1 MQRRRPG
8 LKTVLGRRTIPKL
21 RALGAAGALLT
32 GPAAADTVPLAG
44 ADLSFQPQWA
54 DAGAVYRDGHG
65 PQALLPL
72 LHERGFRLVR
82 LRLWHRPT
90 DGWCGLESTLDL
102 ARASHAA
109 GFRLCL
115 DLHYA
120 DTWAD
125 PGRQPPP
132 AAWLGLS
139 LASLADSVRTYTANI
154 LGAFRDTGVPLAYVQ
169 LGNEIDNGMLWN
181 TGRIGG
187 AGSEWDTQLQRTAF
201 VQLVGAAANGARQAL
216 SPRHG
221 TQLVVQAAAS
231 GDSTACARLFGLLQQ
246 QSVDFDVIAVSYYP
260 WWHGDLAALEANLR
274 SLAKRFGKPLMV
286 AETAYPWTLASN
298 DQTHNIVGLPSQLLP
313 DLPATPDGQAAF
325 ATRLRQLVATV
336 PGGLGVIW
344 WAPDLIP
351 VPRGPGSPWENLAL
365 FDFSGAALPAL
376 GACGSDQPANTDP
389 DQPDA
394 GQE

>member
-1 MQRRRPG
+1 
-8 LKTVLGRRTIPKL
+8 V
-21 RALGAAGALLT
+21 AAGALLT
-32 GPAAADTVPLAG
+32 GPAAADPFPLAG
-44 ADLSFQPQWA
+44 VDLSFQPQWV

-72 LHERGFRLVR
+72 LHERGLRLVR

-102 ARASHAA
+102 ARACHAA

-125 PGRQPPP
+125 PGRQPQP
-132 AAWLGLS
+132 AAWRGLP
-139 LASLADSVRTYTANI
+139 LAALTDSVRTYTANV
-154 LGAFRDTGVPLAYVQ
+154 LGAFRDAGVPLAYVQ

-187 AGSEWDTQLQRTAF
+187 AGSEWDTPLQRAAF
-201 VQLVGAAANGARQAL
+201 AQLLGAAADGARQAL

-221 TQLVVQAAAS
+221 TQLVVQAAAG
-231 GDSTACARLFGLLQQ
+231 GDNAACARLFDLLQ
-246 QSVDFDVIAVSYYP
+246 SEGVDFDVIAVSYYP
-260 WWHGDLAALEANLR
+260 WWHGDLAALETNLR
-274 SLAKRFGKPLMV
+274 SLALRFGKPLLV
-286 AETAYPWTLASN
+286 AETAYPWTLAWH
-298 DQTHNIVGLPSQLLP
+298 DQAPNIVGLPSQLLP

-325 ATRLRQLVATV
+325 AARLRKLAEAV
-336 PGGLGVIW
+336 PGGVGVIW

-351 VPRGPGSPWENLAL
+351 VAGGPGSPWENLAL

-376 GACGSDQPANTDP
+376 GALGSVQPASAGP
-389 DQPDA
+389 DQTEAD
-394 GQE
+394 QE